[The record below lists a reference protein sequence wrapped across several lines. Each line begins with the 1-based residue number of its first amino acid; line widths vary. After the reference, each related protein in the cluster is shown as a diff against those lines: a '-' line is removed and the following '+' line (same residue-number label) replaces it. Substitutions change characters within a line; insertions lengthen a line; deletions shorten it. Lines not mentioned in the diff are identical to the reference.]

1 MFTGSSPFA
10 DYVDATFLF
19 VVGLSLLVLL
29 GLLIAMLYF
38 VVRYSRKRNPNPT
51 NIEGNVPLEI
61 AWTVIPLG
69 LFMVMFYLGWQG
81 YLKISTIP
89 EEAVPVRVTARM
101 WSWTFAYPN
110 GVTTDT
116 LWVPVNVPV
125 KLLLNSA
132 DVNHSFYIPAFRV
145 KKDVIPNRENT
156 LWFQTNAVASYD
168 VACAEYCGLR
178 HSYMYTKVVSMDTA
192 AFRAWYMKTSAAQA
206 KVYAPFEKAR

>member
-1 MFTGSSPFA
+1 MALAPASIAGLAA
-10 DYVDATFLF
+10 DLAKFQTDFPAEMTSF
-19 VVGLSLLVLL
+19 
-29 GLLIAMLYF
+29 
-38 VVRYSRKRNPNPT
+38 RNPHAS

-125 KLLLNSA
+125 KLLLTSA
-132 DVNHSFYIPAFRV
+132 DVRV
-145 KKDVIPNRENT
+145 PCRGRSSGRLLKK
-156 LWFQTNAVASYD
+156 
-168 VACAEYCGLR
+168 
-178 HSYMYTKVVSMDTA
+178 K
-192 AFRAWYMKTSAAQA
+192 
-206 KVYAPFEKAR
+206 KARRVPRLPNSLSGRSSCI